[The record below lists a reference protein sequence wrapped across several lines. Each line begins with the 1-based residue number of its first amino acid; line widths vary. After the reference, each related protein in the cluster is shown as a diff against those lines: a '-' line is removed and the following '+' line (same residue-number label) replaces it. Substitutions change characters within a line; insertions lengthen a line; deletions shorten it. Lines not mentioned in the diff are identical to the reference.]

1 MMLNK
6 IIEMGI
12 LFDFYGNLLT
22 DKQRFIIELYYLEDL
37 SLAEIAEQ
45 MNISR
50 QGVYDTLKRAEIKLY
65 NYEKRLGLIKKFQ
78 SNKEKIKTIL
88 NYSYEI
94 EKEAKSIKNDE
105 IVEKSE
111 KIQKVAI
118 EIISQEGK

>member
-1 MMLNK
+1 MLNK
-6 IIEMGI
+6 VIEMGI

-65 NYEKRLGLIKKFQ
+65 NYEKKLGLIKKFQ

-111 KIQKVAI
+111 RIQKVAI